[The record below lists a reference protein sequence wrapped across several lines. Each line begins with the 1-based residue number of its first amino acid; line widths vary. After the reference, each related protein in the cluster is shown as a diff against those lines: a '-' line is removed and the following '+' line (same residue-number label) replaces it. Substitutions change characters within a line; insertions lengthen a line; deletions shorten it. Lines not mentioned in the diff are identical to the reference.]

1 MLITKTIIKDLEIMG
16 GNGSYSKEFGGVPV
30 ANRTHIETEYR
41 IDGHKVLLFGENV
54 EHDKIIMNAN
64 SDSPTYLFASVD
76 KMTGNVVISGIGIYQ
91 KEKLTVSVDLKF
103 DNHGNLITFSQSEN
117 GSHSHLWEE
126 ISPGV
131 IGRKSHD
138 KSNYFPIDSKL
149 DSLIAKIVDFNKKGK
164 KWKQDKN

>member
-1 MLITKTIIKDLEIMG
+1 MPEA
-16 GNGSYSKEFGGVPV
+16 SC
-30 ANRTHIETEYR
+30 THLDTDYR

-76 KMTGNVVISGIGIYQ
+76 KKTGKIIVSGIGIYQ

-103 DNHGNLITFSQSEN
+103 DSNGNIIPFSKSEN
-117 GSHSHLWEE
+117 GLHSHLWEE
-126 ISPGV
+126 ISPGI
-131 IGRKSHD
+131 IGRKSHK

-164 KWKQDKN
+164 IWKKDRK

>member
-1 MLITKTIIKDLEIMG
+1 MG
-16 GNGSYSKEFGGVPV
+16 GNGSYNKELGGVPE
-30 ANRTHIETEYR
+30 ASRTHIDTQYR

-64 SDSPTYLFASVD
+64 SDSPMYLFAAVD
-76 KMTGNVVISGIGIYQ
+76 KKTGKLFISGIGIYQ

-103 DNHGNLITFSQSEN
+103 DSNGTIIPFSKSEK

-126 ISPGV
+126 ISPGI
-131 IGRKSHD
+131 IGRKSH
-138 KSNYFPIDSKL
+138 KKTNYFPIDSKL

-164 KWKQDKN
+164 IWKKDKN

>member
-1 MLITKTIIKDLEIMG
+1 MG
-16 GNGSYSKEFGGVPV
+16 GNGSYSKEFGGVPE
-30 ANRTHIETEYR
+30 ARRTHIETEYR

-76 KMTGNVVISGIGIYQ
+76 KKTGKIVVTGIGIYQ
-91 KEKLTVSVDLKF
+91 KEKLSVSVDLKF
-103 DNHGNLITFSQSEN
+103 DSHGNLIPFSKNEN
-117 GSHSHLWEE
+117 GSHSHLWGE
-126 ISPGV
+126 ISPGI

-149 DSLIAKIVDFNKKGK
+149 DTLIAKIVDFNQKGK
-164 KWKQDKN
+164 IWKKDTN